1 LSGASS
7 VTKDSLSIS
16 VVIVTLDRA
25 ESVRDVLD
33 CLVRQ
38 TRQPDEVIVVDNGSK
53 DNTKEVVSSFDGR
66 LNIKYVYEEARGIPF
81 ARNAGVRNATGDI
94 IAFIDDDCIAD
105 ENWLKY
111 IEIPFIRDP
120 NVGVV
125 GGDLSYLEKG
135 ESILEK
141 FHKRYMR

>member
-1 LSGASS
+1 

>member
-1 LSGASS
+1 M
-7 VTKDSLSIS
+7 TKDSLSIS